1 MRSWKRSAHRPMA
14 VLLGCLVLAP
24 PGVWAQEK
32 AGGKVRN
39 YVVSARRL
47 YEDLEY
53 ERALEQLS
61 RAKRF
66 SRTEADDVLLS
77 LYEGLILADLGKKD
91 EANAAF
97 KAALFLQPDAKLP
110 LKVSP
115 KVQQQFEAARE
126 QVRRELAKQ
135 EPPPVAQVKPAEP
148 PPAPV
153 PVKPAQDAPVAAV
166 QPKPVELKPAPQAAA
181 APVEVSGER
190 SLRSRA
196 WVPAAAGGVLLVAGA
211 GLFVMAKSEQSKLR
225 SDDASL
231 ATEADVDGAVSRG
244 RTFQTV
250 GLGLAGAGVVGLGV
264 AAGMYLL
271 GASPE
276 PEKVGL
282 GVGTDGT
289 SAFVYGR
296 WP

>member
-1 MRSWKRSAHRPMA
+1 MRSWKRSMA
-14 VLLGCLVLAP
+14 VLLGCLVLMP
-24 PGVWAQEK
+24 PGAGAQEK
-32 AGGKVRN
+32 PSGKVRN
-39 YVVSARRL
+39 YVLSARRL

-77 LYEGLILADLGKKD
+77 LYEGLILADLGKQD
-91 EANAAF
+91 GANAAF

-110 LKVSP
+110 LKVAP
-115 KVQQQFEAARE
+115 KVQQQFEAART
-126 QVRRELAKQ
+126 QVQRELAKQ
-135 EPPPVAQVKPAEP
+135 EPRQPVAQAKPPETKPAETKPAEAKPPQDVPVRAPVAELKPTPPPVA
-148 PPAPV
+148 
-153 PVKPAQDAPVAAV
+153 APVA
-166 QPKPVELKPAPQAAA
+166 
-181 APVEVSGER
+181 EVPGTR

-196 WVPAAAGGVLLVAGA
+196 WVPATAGGVLVVAGA

-225 SDDASL
+225 NDDASL
-231 ATEADVDGAVSRG
+231 ATEADVEGAVSRG

-250 GLGLAGAGVVGLGV
+250 GLGLAGAGVLGLGV
-264 AAGMYLL
+264 ATGMYLL

-289 SAFVYGR
+289 SAFVFGR